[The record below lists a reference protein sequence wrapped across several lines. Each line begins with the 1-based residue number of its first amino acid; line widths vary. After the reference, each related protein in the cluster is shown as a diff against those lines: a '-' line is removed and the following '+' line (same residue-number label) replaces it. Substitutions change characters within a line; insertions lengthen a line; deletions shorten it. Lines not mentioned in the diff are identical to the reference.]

1 MVDAIT
7 PELSTLVLRVC
18 EALVTVVAMPLKTTW
33 KQGRIVM
40 IVETMTAVNIS
51 AMARVL
57 GVVLY
62 PDIVRKIMSIGKKEW
77 TYSEDQLQLLRLAR
91 RSSQREPQRKPYVYL
106 VSSLIRKPSINVCFN
121 VR

>member
-33 KQGRIVM
+33 KQGRIVI

-77 TYSEDQLQLLRLAR
+77 TYSEDQLQLLR
-91 RSSQREPQRKPYVYL
+91 
-106 VSSLIRKPSINVCFN
+106 
-121 VR
+121 